1 MPLPSAGLA
10 PSVSPCQFL
19 SLVAV
24 IFPVPRCPKKLGY
37 KKDLGLDLGNFH
49 FRIRKRGS
57 SRTGSPSSQI
67 TQGSPGAGHHDRIY
81 HPISCANITCPVTVE
96 TGRGGG
102 WGEMRVTAGQKLENG
117 GKVLLTLQGSQL

>member
-1 MPLPSAGLA
+1 MP
-10 PSVSPCQFL
+10 
-19 SLVAV
+19 
-24 IFPVPRCPKKLGY
+24 

-102 WGEMRVTAGQKLENG
+102 QGEMWVAAGQKLENG